1 MLYLQKEQL
10 NDEWILAVV
19 VQYYPD
25 RNKYQVEDVDE
36 DGGKQYHML
45 SPKYL
50 IPVPTPKE
58 AENAPE
64 IPANQDVLA
73 LYPGTTCFYKAIV
86 ISPPNKSKD
95 IKNYR
100 VQFEDDNNQ
109 VKQVAPEH
117 VLEMPQLS

>member
-1 MLYLQKEQL
+1 MKMVA
-10 NDEWILAVV
+10 NST
-19 VQYYPD
+19 YPLD
-25 RNKYQVEDVDE
+25 IIFSELIYSR
-36 DGGKQYHML
+36 YHML

-86 ISPPNKSKD
+86 ISPPNKVYGSYQH
-95 IKNYR
+95 ITFSY
-100 VQFEDDNNQ
+100 
-109 VKQVAPEH
+109 
-117 VLEMPQLS
+117 LL